1 MYRNKIFLL
10 HLFCS
15 LWVSAQTDSLFVEVD
30 TLIENSSIGLINMK
44 GLESFFNNLEQLS
57 NDSLKKVSIVH
68 IGDSHIQADI
78 FSGRLRKSFQKNFG
92 HAGRGLVF
100 PHNLAK
106 SNGASDIRFQS
117 DAVWES
123 QRNIHQNTGNPV
135 GVSGFALFTKSDS
148 FYVDVQV
155 KSPED
160 AFQTMKLLTPGNAFM
175 FQAATTFST
184 EKKEVQVPQNS
195 SHTIKSGENLS
206 TIAAKFNTS
215 VKQLQA
221 ANGLKNTLIRAGQKL
236 VIPSGS
242 TQSSSIDI
250 KTFNP
255 IVLVKKEGYHLFT
268 TDSLR
273 QQLYLIPREKDSIY
287 ALNGLVLENNQ
298 PGIVYHTIGV
308 NGAKTSDFLKFPLF
322 FEQLRTL
329 QPDLIIISLGT
340 NESFDKL
347 NEQDFKNHLEQF
359 IASIKTVAPETSLLL
374 TTLPPSLFK
383 KKFPNTFAA
392 AYSKIINENASM
404 WNSAVWDLFSQWGG
418 LYGVPQLAK
427 RGLIAADRVHYTRNG
442 YDQLGVE
449 LFEALMDAYE
459 KYKNSL
465 FTEE

>member
-15 LWVSAQTDSLFVEVD
+15 LWVSAQTDSLFVVVD
-30 TLIENSSIGLINMK
+30 TLIENSSIGLINMN
-44 GLESFFNNLEQLS
+44 GLESFFNKLEQLS
-57 NDSLKKVSIVH
+57 NGSLKKVSIVH

-160 AFQTMKLLTPGNAFM
+160 AFQTMKLLTPRNAFM

-184 EKKEVQVPQNS
+184 EKKEVKVPQNS
-195 SHTIKSGENLS
+195 LHTIKSGENLS
-206 TIAAKFNTS
+206 TIAAKYNTS

-236 VIPSGS
+236 VIPSG
-242 TQSSSIDI
+242 TNQSSSIDI

-255 IVLVKKEGYHLFT
+255 IVLEKKEGYHLFT

-273 QQLYLIPREKDSIY
+273 QQLYLIPRERDSIY

-392 AYSKIINENASM
+392 AYSKTINENAAM

-427 RGLIAADRVHYTRNG
+427 RGLIAADRVHYTRKG
-442 YDQLGVE
+442 YDLLGVE
-449 LFEALMDAYE
+449 LFEALMEAYD